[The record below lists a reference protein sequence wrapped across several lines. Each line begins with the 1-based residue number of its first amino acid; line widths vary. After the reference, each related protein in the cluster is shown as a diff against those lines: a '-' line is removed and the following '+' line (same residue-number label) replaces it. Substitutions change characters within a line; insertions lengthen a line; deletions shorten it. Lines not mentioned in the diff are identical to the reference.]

1 MKIQLINKT
10 LRDYIHLLIVAISI
24 VFILLIFN
32 FYSSY
37 KKNELL
43 YFEKVLKNT
52 YLNKTLDTVVENL
65 SPRYQ
70 VIKYKVNEGDSLE
83 KILNNFEISNQEK
96 RIILKNI
103 LNNKK
108 INKIFENQI
117 ISFQIDKKEP
127 IKVVEINFTIS
138 KTTNIVFKRDFLKDK
153 FAVIQVEKNLRKDF
167 EYKESVIVN
176 SLYSSAIKEE
186 IPPSLI
192 VEFARSTF
200 KIFDNKIQFHIKK
213 KDGSQIKKGQI
224 IAMIKGDSK
233 NILICERVALN
244 FLSHISGIA
253 SYTNKFVKL
262 AKGKSK
268 ICCTRKTIP
277 NLRVIQKYAVKLGG
291 GTNHR
296 FNLSDE
302 FLIKDNHIANDN
314 IKEIVSLAIKNKRGK
329 KITVEVDNLK
339 QLKKIIGMKF
349 DVVLFDNMN
358 IKNLKKGVKLAKK
371 YYETEA
377 SGNINLKNIKLVA
390 KTGVDRISIGS
401 ITHSAPAVDFKLDI

>member
-1 MKIQLINKT
+1 MSKIILSKSFINNSVKLALNEDLYPSGDITSNLIKKSNFK
-10 LRDYIHLLIVAISI
+10 IFKIVANQDGI
-24 VFILLIFN
+24 VGGI
-32 FYSSY
+32 
-37 KKNELL
+37 
-43 YFEKVLKNT
+43 
-52 YLNKTLDTVVENL
+52 
-65 SPRYQ
+65 
-70 VIKYKVNEGDSLE
+70 
-83 KILNNFEISNQEK
+83 
-96 RIILKNI
+96 
-103 LNNKK
+103 
-108 INKIFENQI
+108 
-117 ISFQIDKKEP
+117 
-127 IKVVEINFTIS
+127 
-138 KTTNIVFKRDFLKDK
+138 
-153 FAVIQVEKNLRKDF
+153 
-167 EYKESVIVN
+167 
-176 SLYSSAIKEE
+176 
-186 IPPSLI
+186 
-192 VEFARSTF
+192 EFARSTF

-302 FLIKDNHIANDN
+302 FLIKDNHIASSEL
-314 IKEIVSLAIKNKRGK
+314 KFLVQKAIKNKKGK

-339 QLKKIIGMKF
+339 QLKLILGLKF
-349 DVVLFDNMN
+349 NTILFDNMN
-358 IKNLKKGVKLAKK
+358 IKSLRDGVKLAKK

-377 SGNINLKNIKLVA
+377 SGNVTLKNIKSIS
-390 KTGVDRISIGS
+390 KTGVDRISVGS
-401 ITHSAPAVDFKLDI
+401 ITHSAPAMDFKLEI